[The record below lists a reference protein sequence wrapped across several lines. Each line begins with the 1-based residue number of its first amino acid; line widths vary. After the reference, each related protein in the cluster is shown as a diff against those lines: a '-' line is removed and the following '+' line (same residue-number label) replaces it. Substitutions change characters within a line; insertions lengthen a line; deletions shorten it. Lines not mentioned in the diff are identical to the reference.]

1 MVRLSQL
8 EQEELQMKLTKTEM
22 QKYIDIANK
31 QVFDGIG
38 YHYRFGQAMY
48 NLLPKEVTEQ
58 IYMTKLDFFY
68 WTDYDAVMKVIN
80 EELTEGE

>member
-31 QVFDGIG
+31 QCFDGVD

-68 WTDYDAVMKVIN
+68 WTDYDAVMEVIN

>member
-31 QVFDGIG
+31 QVFDGIE

-68 WTDYDAVMKVIN
+68 WNDYDAVMGVIN

>member
-1 MVRLSQL
+1 
-8 EQEELQMKLTKTEM
+8 MKLTKTEM

-31 QVFDGIG
+31 QVFDGIE

-58 IYMTKLDFFY
+58 IYMTELDFFY
-68 WTDYDAVMKVIN
+68 WNDYDAVMEVIN
-80 EELTEGE
+80 EELTERE